1 MNKSSGISRV
11 PSTGFEPI
19 AAADARLLILGSL
32 PGQRSLELQQ
42 YYGQPRNAFWSI
54 LAAVTGV
61 AADAEYAARSAGLI
75 AARIAVWDVIASA
88 NREGS
93 LDSRIERESVRVN
106 DFASFFRRHSC
117 IERVLFNGKTAEALY
132 RRHVLPVLNGR
143 ERTIELIPLPS
154 TSPANAAAPLPARR
168 AAWERGLVLQDAG
181 SSRRTPDPA
190 TK

>member
-1 MNKSSGISRV
+1 MSRRR
-11 PSTGFEPI
+11 STGFEPI

-54 LAAVTGV
+54 LAVITGV
-61 AADAEYAARSAGLI
+61 AADASYEARTAGLI
-75 AARIAVWDVIASA
+75 AARIAVWDVIAA
-88 NREGS
+88 ARREGS

-106 DFASFFRRHSC
+106 DFGSFFARHPL

-132 RRHVLPVLNGR
+132 RRRVLPVLAQR
-143 ERTIELIPLPS
+143 HRAIELLVLPS

-168 AAWERGLVLQDAG
+168 AAWEWAIRAISTDTWIDLGGL
-181 SSRRTPDPA
+181 
-190 TK
+190 K